1 MLKDKIQ
8 KDAVQALRA
17 GESGKRLVLN
27 MLLTAIGNKEIEKRT
42 QLNRKGETENLEEK
56 SKLTGDEVLSVISSE
71 AKKRKEAA
79 EAFQKGGRNE
89 LAVKEKDELVIL
101 ESYLPEQLSEDEVR
115 EAVKQTIQ
123 ETGAKDIKDMGKVIG
138 AVMKKIKG
146 RADGQLVGRLAKELL
161 AG

>member
-8 KDAVQALRA
+8 ADAIQALKA
-17 GESGKRLVLN
+17 GESGRRLVLN

-42 QLNRKGETENLEEK
+42 QLSRKGETENLEEK
-56 SKLTGDEVLSVISSE
+56 SRLTEDEILSVISSE
-71 AKKRKEAA
+71 AKKRREAA
-79 EAFQKGGRNE
+79 EAYQKGGRDE

-101 ESYLPEQLSEDEVR
+101 ESYLPEQLNEDEVR

-138 AVMKKIKG
+138 AVMAKIKG
-146 RADGQLVGRLAKELL
+146 QTDGQTVSRAVKELL
-161 AG
+161 S